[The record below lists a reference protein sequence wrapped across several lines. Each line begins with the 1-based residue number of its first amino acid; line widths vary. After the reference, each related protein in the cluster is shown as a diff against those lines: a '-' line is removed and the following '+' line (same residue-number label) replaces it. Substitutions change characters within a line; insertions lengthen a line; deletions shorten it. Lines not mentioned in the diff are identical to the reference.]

1 MTNLAGNAPLILHL
15 LPREMGEKKTGDVIL
30 DSRAEPEN
38 DNEGWE
44 KKPGFGQCQAITL
57 QWLNHA

>member
-38 DNEGWE
+38 DKTRDDRRG
-44 KKPGFGQCQAITL
+44 GG
-57 QWLNHA
+57 LNVLLDPSS